1 MTATH
6 FNIII
11 CGGGIG
17 GIAAS
22 IGLRKK
28 GHNVTILEG
37 SSSLSEVGAGIQM
50 PPNSVHVLKEYG
62 IFDKFLPY
70 ITRPKNICLR
80 RYDNGKV
87 LSMTPLDPE
96 MTKSYGNPYV
106 LIHRADYQRI
116 LHESALELG
125 VEYKL
130 NSRIA
135 SVDQEAVTVTMVD
148 GNIHQADIIVG
159 ADGIRSKV
167 RDSAVVTEEKVLP
180 LKCSNCAYRATIP
193 REVMLSDPEIAH
205 LMTDVNSN
213 CWIGYRRHIMAYP
226 IRNGELYNMV
236 LCHPGEASVGV
247 WNEPGDVEE
256 MRHHYRNFDPIV
268 VRLLSKV
275 QSVLKWVL
283 ADLPMLPRYVSESG
297 KVVLIGDAA
306 HAMLPYLAQ
315 GAAQAIE
322 DGATLA
328 DEINMCK
335 SSSDIPVALKNYQK
349 RRKRRVEAV
358 QAGAHKNGHVWHLPD
373 GEEQEERDTKMMK
386 RDDNNPD
393 QWSDI
398 EYQRWLFGWNAFI
411 D

>member
-1 MTATH
+1 MTATP

-17 GIAAS
+17 GIAAA

-37 SSSLSEVGAGIQM
+37 SSALNEVGAGIQM
-50 PPNSVHVLKEYG
+50 PPNSVRVLKEYG

-70 ITRPKNICLR
+70 ITRPQNICLR
-80 RYDNGKV
+80 RYDNGNI

-116 LHESALELG
+116 LYESAVELG
-125 VEYKL
+125 VDYKV
-130 NSRIA
+130 NSRIS
-135 SVDQEAVTVTMVD
+135 SVDQEAVTVTLVD
-148 GNIHQADIIVG
+148 GTVHHADFIVG

-167 RDSAVVTEEKVLP
+167 RDTAVVPEEKVLP
-180 LKCSNCAYRATIP
+180 VKSSNCAYRATIP
-193 REVMLSDPEIAH
+193 KEVMLADPEVAY
-205 LMTDVNSN
+205 LMSDVNSN
-213 CWIGYRRHIMAYP
+213 CWIGYRRHVMAYP

-236 LCHPGEASVGV
+236 LCHPGEATVGV
-247 WNEPGDVEE
+247 WNEPGNLEE
-256 MRHHYRNFDPIV
+256 MRNHYKNFDPV
-268 VRLLSKV
+268 VVKLLSKV

-283 ADLPMLPRYVSESG
+283 ADLPTLPRFVSESG

-328 DEINMCK
+328 DEISKC
-335 SSSDIPVALKNYQK
+335 SSTKEIPQALQNYQK
-349 RRKRRVEAV
+349 RRKRRVQAV
-358 QAGAHKNGHVWHLPD
+358 QAGAQNNGKVWHLPD
-373 GEEQEERDTKMMK
+373 GEEQEERDAKMKK

-398 EYQRWLFGWNAFI
+398 EYQRWLFGWNAFT